1 MASFQA
7 KISWERP
14 RKKEKKKKIVPMS
27 SDPTRNRKFQK
38 NSKKI
43 KEIKNHHYDFFS
55 SQNKLG
61 KAEKERKKIVPTSS
75 YLTRNRK
82 FQKNSKKTQ
91 KIRKHYYGF
100 FSSQNM

>member
-14 RKKEKKKKIVPMS
+14 RKKEKKKIVPMS

-43 KEIKNHHYDFFS
+43 KEIK
-55 SQNKLG
+55 
-61 KAEKERKKIVPTSS
+61 
-75 YLTRNRK
+75 
-82 FQKNSKKTQ
+82 
-91 KIRKHYYGF
+91 
-100 FSSQNM
+100 